1 MLPLTLQVE
10 PNRRNGMSL
19 RFKVRGALFA
29 AFLAITSI
37 FVWNAVAQD
46 DVVHIMSGV
55 IKHVDKGAKTVVIKT
70 ADGTEQT
77 VKYTDKTVVEG
88 TKDVG
93 KGIDKGS
100 TDTYLAGKKGAK
112 VTVKYVGK
120 GADKTAVG
128 VKDAVD

>member
-1 MLPLTLQVE
+1 
-10 PNRRNGMSL
+10 MSQS
-19 RFKVRGALFA
+19 FKLRGALFA
-29 AFLAITSI
+29 ALLALTSI

-46 DVVHIMSGV
+46 DVVHIMSGIV
-55 IKHVDKGAKTVVIKT
+55 KHVDKDTKTVVIKT
-70 ADGTEQT
+70 ADGTEHT

-88 TKDVG
+88 TKDAG
-93 KGIDKGS
+93 KGIAKGS
-100 TDTYLAGKKGAK
+100 TDAYLGAKTGSK